1 MTTCCRRLIN
11 AEEDGQRLS
20 HDQVIATSVLLMQ
33 AGHET
38 TTDSIGNALVALL
51 RAPDQLELLRDDS
64 DLTRNA
70 VEELF
75 RYDSTNQFNNRLL
88 LDDVTVGGV
97 PIAAGEQVAIVIG
110 AANRD
115 PVQFPDPDV
124 LQLARPTPQ
133 HVAFAFGTY
142 YCVGNALART
152 EVQVALR
159 SLLDHFPTLA
169 PRRRHLRVAHHP
181 AQPRPRRAPRRVVTP
196 NPGSG
201 PRCGCRRR
209 SPARRC
215 RHPRS
220 S

>member
-1 MTTCCRRLIN
+1 MLSALVN
-11 AEEDGQRLS
+11 AEEDGQRLT
-20 HDQVIATSVLLMQ
+20 HEQVIATSVLLMQ

-51 RAPDQLELLRDDS
+51 RAPDQLALLRDNP

-88 LDDVTVGGV
+88 LDDVTVGDV

-142 YCVGNALART
+142 YCIGNALARS

-159 SLLDHFPTLA
+159 SLLDHFPTLRPA
-169 PRRRHLRVAHHP
+169 GDTFEWRTTLRNRGPAELRVA
-181 AQPRPRRAPRRVVTP
+181 VVTA
-196 NPGSG
+196 GSV
-201 PRCGCRRR
+201 PE
-209 SPARRC
+209 
-215 RHPRS
+215 RHVGQSR
-220 S
+220 